1 VAYRAE
7 IEIAVRGARQLQELR
22 NRIESTSNSID
33 EINRV
38 LARVSQG
45 TVASFS
51 ELSRSLRDAQQNFN
65 DAARGT
71 STYGRALDDLLAAER
86 SYNTELRERNRL
98 LNNARAAQE
107 ASQRVI
113 TPGSTGFS
121 SSQYGPAAPPSLI
134 RGGQV
139 QQSWGRF
146 FSEAEEIARDLQST
160 ANTRQGVIKQS
171 WGKFFN
177 EATEVAQDLQ
187 TTANTRQG
195 AVKQSWNKFFSE
207 ATEVAQEL
215 QNTANTRQGVI
226 KQSWNS
232 FFGEAEEVAKGLQN
246 TANTRQGAIKQSWSR
261 FFSEAEEVAKELQNT
276 ANTRQ
281 GAIKQSWSR
290 FFSEAEE
297 VAKELQ
303 NTANTRQGVIKQS
316 WNRFFIEAAEVAQD
330 LQSTADTRQGAIKQS
345 WNRFFN
351 EAAEAAKDLQNTALK
366 ARGRRR
372 KEALSNAI
380 IGGAFPL
387 LFGQGIGAAV
397 GGGAGG
403 AAGGL
408 IGGQFGFGLSLVGTA
423 LGTAVDTFV
432 ANNAKLADSLG
443 DPTAALDAL
452 EESGVKVDKALKDN
466 VENLVETGEA
476 YAAQSLVLEEI
487 NKNLGTE
494 AVNLLSAYDAET
506 KKLNDQYQQLS
517 RELNAQLLP
526 ALVGTVVVFRQLTES
541 VTDFFNSPLGQGIL
555 KGITINPTTFLAR
568 KQFEFLTQTGREA
581 AAQQA
586 GRVIPLDPSV
596 KRGQEETIEKRNK
609 AIRREQIAHERQLAR
624 LEKDRV
630 RSQQKALQD
639 RRKVLLDLL
648 SLEQKINDLSL
659 ERIREEGR
667 RLEKQRQSEV
677 DLYKT
682 RIQFEREKMRRINE
696 VESPLVAVNKRLQSL
711 EKINEA
717 EEALFALERSRA
729 ELEAERA
736 NPATLANVIEMYTKL
751 SKLRKDEYLAEK
763 QALEASKERLM
774 IYGTMASLSAA
785 AGFQVSGD
793 PRGAFVPKDAA
804 GILKGIAG
812 PSFEA
817 GAELNAIVKQEVA
830 LARVLEKYQEIGQA
844 AQLTSELVTTGF
856 LDMVTGTKSVEE
868 VFADFLRNL
877 AEMLMKTAQQM
888 IAQYIAIGIARA
900 FGLGQSPAIGTR
912 ASDFNLEPFGPLKD
926 IGFAGFA
933 NGGNPPVGRPSI
945 VGERGPELFVPKSSG
960 TIVPNHALGGGGVK
974 VETINITVEN
984 TGESLSP
991 KAQKQ
996 IAGQVQGIV
1005 LSTLANERRS
1015 GGML

>member
-1 VAYRAE
+1 MAYKAE

-22 NRIESTSNSID
+22 NRIESTSDAIN
-33 EINRV
+33 EINRGLV
-38 LARVSQG
+38 SVSQS

-51 ELSRSLRDAQQNFN
+51 ELSSALRDAQQNFN

-71 STYGRALDDLLAAER
+71 SAYGNALDDLLAAER

-98 LNNARAAQE
+98 LNNARAAQG

-113 TPGSTGFS
+113 TPRSTGFS

-139 QQSWGRF
+139 QQSWGRFFGEAEEIARDLQNTASTRQGVIKQSWNRFFNEATEVAQDLQNTASTRQGVIKQSWGRFFSEATEVAQDLQNTANTRQGVIKQSWNRFFSEATEVAQDLQNTANTRQGVIKQSWGRF

-171 WGKFFN
+171 W
-177 EATEVAQDLQ
+177 
-187 TTANTRQG
+187 
-195 AVKQSWNKFFSE
+195 
-207 ATEVAQEL
+207 
-215 QNTANTRQGVI
+215 
-226 KQSWNS
+226 
-232 FFGEAEEVAKGLQN
+232 
-246 TANTRQGAIKQSWSR
+246 SR

-276 ANTRQ
+276 A
-281 GAIKQSWSR
+281 S
-290 FFSEAEE
+290 
-297 VAKELQ
+297 
-303 NTANTRQGVIKQS
+303 TRQGVIKQS
-316 WNRFFIEAAEVAQD
+316 WGKFFIEAAEVAQD
-330 LQSTADTRQGAIKQS
+330 LRSTADARQGAIKQS

-351 EAAEAAKDLQNTALK
+351 EAAEVAKDLKNTASK
-366 ARGRRR
+366 ARTRRR
-372 KEALSNAI
+372 KEALGSAI

-408 IGGQFGFGLSLVGTA
+408 VGGQFGFGLSLVGTA

-432 ANNAKLADSLG
+432 TNTAKIADSLG

-452 EESGVKVDKALKDN
+452 EESGVKVDKALRDN
-466 VENLVETGEA
+466 VTTLVEAGDA

-487 NKNLGTE
+487 NKNLGPE

-581 AAQQA
+581 AAQQT
-586 GRVIPLDPSV
+586 GRTIALDPAV
-596 KRGQEETIEKRNK
+596 QRAQDEINRK
-609 AIRREQIAHERQLAR
+609 AELKH
-624 LEKDRV
+624 
-630 RSQQKALQD
+630 QKEL
-639 RRKVLLDLL
+639 
-648 SLEQKINDLSL
+648 
-659 ERIREEGR
+659 R
-667 RLEKQRQSEV
+667 RLEK
-677 DLYKT
+677 
-682 RIQFEREKMRRINE
+682 ERLASTK
-696 VESPLVAVNKRLQSL
+696 
-711 EKINEA
+711 
-717 EEALFALERSRA
+717 
-729 ELEAERA
+729 RA
-736 NPATLANVIEMYTKL
+736 NREMAAAISANLASQSRLADAQIAAARRLESIAMSEFSTAREITRLKREEENITKEQLKSSMTGLQFVQTELQDIDAVFETRKKDLLTQQGAEIIQAKSSKHIEL
-751 SKLRKDEYLAEK
+751 IAEK
-763 QALEASKERLM
+763 YKLIIKNLYDQKEIQKENLRLEEQRLLAL
-774 IYGTMASLSAA
+774 GTIARLSAA

-793 PRGAFVPKDAA
+793 PLGAFVPKDAA

-812 PSFEA
+812 PSFED

-856 LDMVTGTKSVEE
+856 QDMLTGTKSAEE
-868 VFADFLRNL
+868 VFSNFLRNL
-877 AEMLMKTAQQM
+877 AEMLIKTAQQM
-888 IAQYIAIGIARA
+888 IATYIAIGIARA
-900 FGLGQSPAIGTR
+900 FGLGQSPAVGTR

-960 TIVPNHALGGGGVK
+960 TIVPNHALGGDVNVVVNVTETQTDTRGNGARANQVGNALAAAVQAEIIKQKRPGG
-974 VETINITVEN
+974 
-984 TGESLSP
+984 L
-991 KAQKQ
+991 
-996 IAGQVQGIV
+996 
-1005 LSTLANERRS
+1005 LAN
-1015 GGML
+1015 